1 MDWGRSGES
10 PQAVRGREARGTSLA
25 APGPPVGD
33 VPDSTYMD
41 SELIGRLREA
51 AAAFNRGD
59 PEPLVALLHP
69 DLEWRG
75 FARGYLWRRHTPT

>member
-1 MDWGRSGES
+1 
-10 PQAVRGREARGTSLA
+10 
-25 APGPPVGD
+25 
-33 VPDSTYMD
+33 MD